1 MAAQGVKLMERLK
14 NTHGDKDTL
23 RHQLGAVVG
32 SKFGAGHCLV
42 VPLDSVESKCI
53 CTYTIGD
60 ITHEKT
66 LNYG

>member
-42 VPLDSVESKCI
+42 VPLDWFLFDLLLCVLQYLLS
-53 CTYTIGD
+53 
-60 ITHEKT
+60 H
-66 LNYG
+66 